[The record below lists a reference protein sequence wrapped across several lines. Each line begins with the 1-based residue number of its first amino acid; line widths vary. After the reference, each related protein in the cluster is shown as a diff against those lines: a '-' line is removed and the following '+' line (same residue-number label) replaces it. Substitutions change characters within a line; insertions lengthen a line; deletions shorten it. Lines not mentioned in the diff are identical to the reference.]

1 MKLPIADCRL
11 PIESRRAAAFSKS
24 IRNGF
29 TLIEMMVT
37 MAVFMFVVIGMIDLH
52 LFGLKLNN
60 LVSVKLEATADARHA
75 LSDLV
80 TEIHAAGVVRVGDGD
95 ATAFTEAAFDTA
107 QEGNAIQ
114 IYPVKTDTNTF
125 VRYFLDSSDN
135 ELKRIQSGGTNA
147 PVVIAGWVTNRVIFT
162 SEDFAGNILSN
173 NFNNRV
179 IGVDLEFYQM
189 DNPMIQINQGQYY
202 DYYRLQTRV
211 TRRALE

>member
-1 MKLPIADCRL
+1 MKIPPGKCWSDAG
-11 PIESRRAAAFSKS
+11 ERA
-24 IRNGF
+24 GF
-29 TLIEMMVT
+29 TLVEMLVT
-37 MAVFMFVVIGMIDLH
+37 MAVFMFAVIGTIELH

-60 LVSVKLEATADARHA
+60 MVSVKLEATADARRA
-75 LSDLV
+75 LSDFV
-80 TEIHAAGVVRVGDGD
+80 TEIHGAGVVRVGNGD
-95 ATAFTEAAFDTA
+95 ATTFTEAAFDTP

-125 VRYFLDSSDN
+125 VRFFLDTSDN
-135 ELKRIQSGGTNA
+135 ELKRIQSGANA
-147 PVVIAGWVTNRVIFT
+147 PTVVAGWVTNRVIFT

-179 IGVDLEFYQM
+179 IGVNLEFYQL
-189 DNPMIQINQGQYY
+189 DNPMIQISQGQYY